1 MVINQFLARDEMDQ
15 LLSSTDVFVS
25 LDRSEGF
32 GFGAAEA
39 LAAGKAVVATDYGGT
54 TDFATEDTGYP
65 VAYKMVPVDPSTVYG
80 RIGVPPTT
88 CGADPVPEASAA
100 CLRAIHG
107 NRDQA
112 ATRSTHGFA
121 LLNRQ
126 HDETPVGARI
136 CT

>member
-1 MVINQFLARDEMDQ
+1 M
-15 LLSSTDVFVS
+15 
-25 LDRSEGF
+25 
-32 GFGAAEA
+32 
-39 LAAGKAVVATDYGGT
+39 VATDYGGT
-54 TDFATEDTGYP
+54 TDFATEVTGYP

-88 CGADPVPEASAA
+88 CWADPVSEAAAA

-121 LLNRQ
+121 LLKRQ
-126 HDETPVGARI
+126 HDETSAGASM
-136 CT
+136 CTNFEAIGAFK